1 MKTGSAI
8 RLTCLLAGAALGCAA
23 PSAAQE
29 GLADLPAFREGC
41 QALAD
46 ERFETAKTR
55 FLECWELLSERE
67 ISGPENGFVAARLL
81 ESLVRGGDSAA
92 AIEWQT
98 VHQAALDPTSHYW
111 LAVALQLQE
120 RYAEAIPHYQNH
132 LAGSVEPRS
141 HAKLDL
147 AICLTRSGSPAEA
160 WDLIS
165 AAERPASP
173 AERLRHAQIAAAA
186 GQSREALAIAG
197 SIVEEATGADPGLA
211 LPLLRLRAAL
221 HLRLND
227 RDTAAEV
234 LYTGIESATDPATI
248 RRAFVLL
255 EVMFHEG
262 PPPGLATR
270 LEQWEKRTGS
280 PQSEAAALFR
290 IILLGDEAGR
300 AEALA
305 AFARRSPSPD
315 LRLEARLRLGD
326 PSDPLA
332 PGGGGNTPEPD
343 LLERLDHAMA
353 DAAFREGRYGEAAG
367 LFASFSE
374 LLQGESAARNRYNAA
389 ISALRNNDPG
399 AFAEQEKA
407 CQASDPR
414 SPYLVDLGYL
424 GGLYFASR
432 GDATAFDRL
441 SAFVLENP
449 DHPANVDARLALAEI
464 HLNQAPARPASA
476 REISEGLST
485 RPLTL
490 DQSERLDY
498 IAIWIDLIEGNS
510 SDLLR
515 HAGEFVSSWPS
526 SNYRAEVLMIL
537 ASEHYRRKSRDEA
550 AAIFRQVATE
560 FPDSPFA
567 LPAKFFEAK
576 SLPPSAEALARWQAL
591 ADEGGPLSREASH
604 EMALLQLTL
613 DRFTEAR
620 ATLERLIDTTRDE
633 DPLRFAVMA
642 DLGYTCYLEGLA
654 GPGKT
659 EALEEA
665 ARRFAALS
673 NLATAPAFWRYQAAV
688 RRGKCLEALDKDTV
702 ALEIYRSIV
711 EETRSLV
718 APLSPGEMEWVFR
731 AGFAAIE
738 LLGTGRDWASA
749 IRIAD
754 TLSEKNGPRSIEATR
769 LAERLRLQHWIWD

>member
-1 MKTGSAI
+1 MKAGSAI
-8 RLTCLLAGAALGCAA
+8 RLTSLLAAAALG
-23 PSAAQE
+23 SAGTLTAQE
-29 GLADLPAFREGC
+29 GLTDLPSFREGC
-41 QALAD
+41 RALAD
-46 ERFETAKTR
+46 ERFDTAKTR
-55 FLECWELLSERE
+55 FLECWDLLAERE
-67 ISGPENGFVAARLL
+67 VSGPENGFVAARLL
-81 ESLVRGGDSAA
+81 ESFVRGGESAA
-92 AIEWQT
+92 AIDWHTGHEA
-98 VHQAALDPTSHYW
+98 VLDPTSQYW
-111 LAVALQLQE
+111 LALALQQQE

-132 LAGSVEPRS
+132 LTGSVEPRS
-141 HAKLDL
+141 SARLDL
-147 AICLTRSGSPAEA
+147 AICLTRSGSPDDA
-160 WDLIS
+160 WDLI
-165 AAERPASP
+165 AATDLPTNP

-186 GQSREALAIAG
+186 GRSEEALAIAG
-197 SIVEEATGADPGLA
+197 AIVKEGSGVDPGLV

-227 RDTAAEV
+227 RAAAAEV
-234 LYTGIESATDPATI
+234 LYTGIESAADPSTI
-248 RRAFVLL
+248 RRAFVLMEAL
-255 EVMFHEG
+255 FPEG
-262 PPPGLATR
+262 PPPGLGER
-270 LEQWEKRTGS
+270 LDQWEKRTDS
-280 PQSEAAALFR
+280 PLSEAAALFR
-290 IILLGDEAGR
+290 IILLGKEAGR
-300 AEALA
+300 ATALR
-305 AFARRSPSPD
+305 AFTERSPSPA
-315 LRLEARLRLGD
+315 LLLEARLRLGEAGD
-326 PSDPLA
+326 PEAPALGDDDPA
-332 PGGGGNTPEPD
+332 PD
-343 LLERLDHAMA
+343 LLERLDHVMA

-374 LLQGESAARNRYNAA
+374 LLSGESAARNRYNAA
-389 ISALRNNDPG
+389 IAALKNNDPA
-399 AFAEQEKA
+399 AFAEHEKA
-407 CQASDPR
+407 CQANDPR

-464 HLNQAPARPASA
+464 HLNQAPARAASA

-515 HAGEFVSSWPS
+515 RAGEFVSSWPS

-591 ADEGGPLSREASH
+591 ADEEGPLSREASH
-604 EMALLQLTL
+604 EMALLQVTL

-620 ATLERLIDTTRDE
+620 ATLERLIDSTPE
-633 DPLRFAVMA
+633 GEPLRFAAMA

-654 GPGKT
+654 GREKT

-665 ARRFAALS
+665 ARRFATLS
-673 NLATAPAFWRYQAAV
+673 NLTTAPAFWRYQAAV

-718 APLSPGEMEWVFR
+718 APLSPGEIEWVFR
-731 AGFAAIE
+731 AGFAAID